1 MIQTRIC
8 LYESD
13 SGKICNQSKNLNHP
27 VSKSSLHLGGKRV
40 KTLCTL
46 YFPLCIVGETL
57 DFLCTLCRGN
67 FVHCRGNFVHCRGN
81 FVLPLYT
88 LYFPLYIVLWS
99 TKSTNSTNRR
109 FSKKKKEEEKLN
121 EQIGHTSYRLWFA
134 SHAFAIVVR
143 RVIVSVSKETY

>member
-57 DFLCTLCRGN
+57 DFLCTL
-67 FVHCRGNFVHCRGN
+67 CRGNFVHCRGN